1 MPRATY
7 TWEELCTV
15 ETIEAAA
22 DFVEVELCC
31 SQVTHTDPYR
41 QCLICHGVI
50 TLCQIKI
57 WRCNESDRSRIFHD
71 TMEHIREDDVECE
84 GPHKSVITA

>member
-31 SQVTHTDPYR
+31 SQVTHTDPVSV
-41 QCLICHGVI
+41 LSAMVSI

-71 TMEHIREDDVECE
+71 TKEHIREDDVECE
-84 GPHKSVITA
+84 GPTRA

>member
-15 ETIEAAA
+15 ETFEAAA

-41 QCLICHGVI
+41 QCLICHGVDHV
-50 TLCQIKI
+50 K
-57 WRCNESDRSRIFHD
+57 
-71 TMEHIREDDVECE
+71 VERRLKYTSKTYKASGKCE
-84 GPHKSVITA
+84 VK